1 MLHAVD
7 AVISHSMNEANTMSF
22 ETVLLATLTWLFVG
36 LLAFRWASRLSA
48 REEACRVDEL
58 EWALEEASREKAR
71 LARELEATRADLRW
85 RGSDR
90 AAPVQ

>member
-1 MLHAVD
+1 
-7 AVISHSMNEANTMSF
+7 MSF
-22 ETVLLATLTWLFVG
+22 ETVLLLTLAWLFVG

-48 REEACRVDEL
+48 REEASRVDEL
-58 EWALEEASREKAR
+58 ERALDEASRERTR
-71 LARELEATRADLRW
+71 LTRELEATRADLRW